1 MNRKSVTVRR
11 ERRVERNHRSPEPA
25 LPLLLPRALP
35 LPIACSEPDP
45 ERGDVREAYGGSG
58 YAFMML
64 ANLAGTGGGATGD
77 WCGGGECDCV
87 DGGCAYGFGGGTS
100 RGGGAERG
108 EYAGYCGAYP

>member
-1 MNRKSVTVRR
+1 MKR
-11 ERRVERNHRSPEPA
+11 ERTGTERFERNHRSPEPA

-35 LPIACSEPDP
+35 LPIACSEPDA

-64 ANLAGTGGGATGD
+64 ANFAGTGGGATGD
-77 WCGGGECDCV
+77 LCGGGECGCV

-100 RGGGAERG
+100 RGGAERG
-108 EYAGYCGAYP
+108 EYAASCGAYP